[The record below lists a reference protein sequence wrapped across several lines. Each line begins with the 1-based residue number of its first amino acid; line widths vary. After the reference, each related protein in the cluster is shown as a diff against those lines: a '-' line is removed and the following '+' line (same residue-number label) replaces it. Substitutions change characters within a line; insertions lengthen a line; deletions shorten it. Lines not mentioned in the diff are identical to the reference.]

1 MTGLTQGADMVAG
14 AGAASAAASPAGSPP
29 PSSGYSLFPSLVSL
43 VSGPGAAGVG
53 MTPATV
59 GSGPGLGFAPMP
71 GAAATV
77 QTPPGP
83 TVVPPAD
90 LSALIDQVAAAHGLP
105 PSLLTALVRQ
115 ESGFNPNAKSP
126 VGAMGLTQL
135 MPSTAASL
143 GVQNPWDPVENLN
156 GGATYLA
163 GLLKSYNGN
172 VQLAL
177 AAYNAGP
184 GAVDKWGGVPP
195 YPETQAYVRN
205 IMALSGLSST

>member
-1 MTGLTQGADMVAG
+1 VTGMAQGADLAGAVG
-14 AGAASAAASPAGSPP
+14 AGATSPAAAPP
-29 PSSGYSLFPSLVSL
+29 VPSTGYTLFPSLVSL
-43 VSGPGAAGVG
+43 VSGVQA
-53 MTPATV
+53 TPATV
-59 GSGPGLGFAPMP
+59 GSGPGFGPMTTLGSTTAMQGSAAPAQ
-71 GAAATV
+71 GA
-77 QTPPGP
+77 Q
-83 TVVPPAD
+83 PPAD
-90 LSALIDQVAAAHGLP
+90 IAALIDQVAAAHGLP
-105 PSLLTALVRQ
+105 PNLLTALVRQ
-115 ESGFNPNAKSP
+115 ESGFDPNAKSP

-184 GAVDKWGGVPP
+184 GAVQKWGGVPP

-205 IMALSGLSST
+205 IMALSGLKST